1 MTPAAVSECVVY
13 DWAERLERNWFR
25 GAYSAGEHTDAPKLL
40 GSFAYCTL
48 RPVGT
53 ATASR
58 AGHFCKMCTVAG
70 GTQRCVLD
78 GLQRNANHSQI
89 TPRAQAG
96 SEPLQNA
103 LGTLFDMFLKVCK
116 GSNCNH
122 KRMQTDDTAAAT
134 HTQQSR
140 LRCCF
145 GLAVLIRRSSKST
158 I

>member
-25 GAYSAGEHTDAPKLL
+25 GAYSAGEHTDAPKLP

-58 AGHFCKMCTVAG
+58 AGHFCRMRTVAG

-89 TPRAQAG
+89 TPRAQASAKRPG
-96 SEPLQNA
+96 HYLTCSSRSARGAIANTNACKRTTLQ
-103 LGTLFDMFLKVCK
+103 
-116 GSNCNH
+116 
-122 KRMQTDDTAAAT
+122 QP
-134 HTQQSR
+134 
-140 LRCCF
+140 
-145 GLAVLIRRSSKST
+145 LIRSSLDRGAVSV
-158 I
+158 